1 MPPLPT
7 QNNIKTQILEISPN
21 SDYDFQVQEKSI
33 ENKLKTGT
41 TTVGLIIKDGVV
53 LATDNRAT
61 MGIFVASKQAKK
73 LHEIQPHIYM
83 TIAGG
88 VADAIYLID
97 LLKAETEI
105 YRLRNKKDISVS
117 AAAKLLQNILYNKKG
132 FYQVGHILG
141 GVSPNE
147 GPKIYNIEG
156 YGSKLDEHYTSV
168 GSGSVFALGV
178 LETEWKENLTVDQG
192 IHLAVKAVRS
202 AIIRDIASGN
212 GIDVVVI
219 QKDQPVIEKHYEVS
233 DKSLISNN
241 FKP

>member
-1 MPPLPT
+1 MKPIPT
-7 QNNIKTQILEISPN
+7 NQNFTTNVIEITSDVEHDIK
-21 SDYDFQVQEKSI
+21 FQDKTI
-33 ENKLKTGT
+33 GTKMKTGT
-41 TTVGLIIKDGVV
+41 TTVGCIIKDGVV

-61 MGIFVASKQAKK
+61 MGSYVANKDARK
-73 LHEIQPHIYM
+73 LHQIQPHIYM

-105 YRLRNKKDISVS
+105 YRLRNSKDIAVS

-141 GVSPNE
+141 GYTEAE
-147 GPKIYNIEG
+147 GSKLYNIEG
-156 YGSKLDEHYTSV
+156 YGSILSEQYTSI
-168 GSGSVFALGV
+168 GSGSPFALGV
-178 LETEWKENLTVDQG
+178 LETEWKENLTVNDG

-212 GIDVVVI
+212 GVDVVVL
-219 QKDQPVIEKHYEVS
+219 QKGKAPMEKRYEV
-233 DKSLISNN
+233 DDETLIAGT

>member
-1 MPPLPT
+1 MSPLPA
-7 QNNIKTQILEISPN
+7 NLNIKQQILEITPN
-21 SDYDFQVQEKSI
+21 SDHDFQINEKNI
-33 ENKLKTGT
+33 ETKLKTGT
-41 TTVGLIIKDGVV
+41 TTVGLIIKNGVI

-61 MGIFVASKQAKK
+61 MGIFVASKRAKK
-73 LHEIQPHIYM
+73 LHQIQPHIYM

-105 YRLRNKKDISVS
+105 YRLRNKKEISVH

-132 FYQVGHILG
+132 FYQVGHIIG
-141 GVSPNE
+141 GVTPGEN
-147 GPKIYNIEG
+147 PKLYNVEG
-156 YGSKLDEHYTSV
+156 YGSKLEEKYTSV

-178 LETEWKENLTVDQG
+178 LETEWKEDLTVNQG

-219 QKDQPVIEKHYEVS
+219 SKNKPVIEKRYEIN
-233 DKSLISNN
+233 DKSLISNK

>member
-1 MPPLPT
+1 MKPIST
-7 QNNIKTQILEISPN
+7 EQNIKTNVLEIT
-21 SDYDFQVQEKSI
+21 SDAEQDFKVTEKTI
-33 ENKLKTGT
+33 GTKLKTGT
-41 TTVGLIIKDGVV
+41 TTVGFVIKDGVV

-61 MGIFVASKQAKK
+61 MGIYVASKEARK
-73 LHEIQPHIYM
+73 LHQIQPHIYM

-105 YRLRNKKDISVS
+105 YRLRNGKKITV
-117 AAAKLLQNILYNKKG
+117 AASAKLLQNILYNKKG

-141 GVSPNE
+141 GYTE
-147 GPKIYNIEG
+147 EDGPKIYYLEG
-156 YGSKLDEHYTSV
+156 YGSRLEEKYTSI

-178 LETEWKENLTVDQG
+178 LETEWKENLSAKDG

-212 GIDVVVI
+212 GIDVVVL
-219 QKDQPVIEKHYEVS
+219 QKGKEPVERRFEI
-233 DKSLISNN
+233 DDPSLIDGT
-241 FKP
+241 FKV